1 MNRPITIMIAD
12 DEAAI
17 RNGLLEITSS
27 KHFDTRVVASADN
40 GKDALKLLLQH
51 RPDIAIIDINMPG
64 MDGLAVIKNAV
75 KNHCETCFF
84 ILSGYNDFSYA
95 QKAIHYGV
103 KSYFL
108 KPINVLEFREQFRKQ
123 CQEIL
128 AKENMPGGF
137 SSQKLSSLM
146 ASSRVYF
153 LNQLIQNSFQ
163 TSYDIESKLSMLNL
177 SIKDTRNFVVIF
189 RFQEPEAA
197 DAPSLS
203 EINGKYIAGP
213 FADFEMESWVYDENQ
228 VLAIFNLE
236 SDFDEDFRRTL
247 KYCMELIRT
256 ETSYIPIAG
265 IGNEVHCLSQCF
277 QSHLK
282 AQEALSY
289 HIYKTEAQI
298 FDSHLIPHNKP
309 TFTKES
315 IDIKPVVHFIMHN
328 DFPGI
333 ADYCAGFFHSLL
345 STRMPPPNFVVGMC
359 MYLVVNVQSQLSASL
374 SDVQP
379 DFMTSVEEINS
390 LKSIELM
397 QEWLVATFS
406 RYCGIMQEYSD
417 EDHAIIKASK
427 EYIRNNLHRNIKARD
442 VASHV
447 NLSETYFPI
456 FFKNKTGINF
466 RDYILQVRMEYAKTL
481 LKTKKESIG
490 EIAYLTGYQDYRSF
504 SRAFKNETGMSPSD
518 YSNCP

>member
-1 MNRPITIMIAD
+1 MSRPISIMIAD

-27 KHFDTRVVASADN
+27 KHFDTKVVATADN
-40 GKDALKLLLQH
+40 GKDALKLLLLHQ
-51 RPDIAIIDINMPG
+51 PDIAIIDINMPG
-64 MDGLAVIKNAV
+64 MDGLEVIKNAV
-75 KNHCETCFF
+75 KNHSETCFF
-84 ILSGYNDFSYA
+84 ILSGYNDFTYA
-95 QKAIHYGV
+95 QKAISYGV

-128 AKENMPGGF
+128 AKQSIPEGL

-146 ASSRVYF
+146 ASSRTYF
-153 LNQLIQNSFQ
+153 FNQLIQNSFQ
-163 TSYDIESKLSMLNL
+163 TSYDIMSKLSLLDL
-177 SIKDTRNFVVIF
+177 SITDKESFVAIF
-189 RFQEPEAA
+189 RFQEPK
-197 DAPSLS
+197 DGFIPSLS
-203 EINGKYIAGP
+203 EINEKYITGP
-213 FADFEMESWVYDENQ
+213 FSDYAMESWVYEENQ
-228 VLAIFNLE
+228 IIAIFNLE
-236 SDFDEDFRRTL
+236 NDLDEDFRGTL
-247 KYCMELIRT
+247 KYCLELIRT
-256 ETSYIPIAG
+256 ETPYIPLVG
-265 IGNEVHCLSQCF
+265 IGNEVHYLAQVF
-277 QSHLK
+277 QSYLK

-289 HIYKTEAQI
+289 HIYKADAQI
-298 FDSHLIPHNKP
+298 FDSHLIPRNKP

-315 IDIKPVVHFIMHN
+315 IDAKPLVQYILQGN
-328 DFPGI
+328 LSGI
-333 ADYCAGFFHSLL
+333 TEYCTIFFQSLL

-359 MYLVVNVQSQLSASL
+359 MYLTVNVQNQLTASL
-374 SDVQP
+374 SETQP
-379 DFMTSVEEINS
+379 DFMTSVEEISS

-397 QEWLVATFS
+397 RDWLISTFS
-406 RYCGIMQEYSD
+406 RYSGIMLEYSD
-417 EDHAIIKASK
+417 ADHAIIKASK
-427 EYIRNNLHRNIKARD
+427 EYIRNNLNQNIKARD
-442 VASHV
+442 VSSHV

-518 YSNCP
+518 YSSNS